1 MWKGAPVRTFA
12 CIVTYEPDLGILAE
26 NLRAV
31 ARQVDAVIVVD
42 NGSANASTFA
52 DDLPEEVVLH
62 RLAVNSGLSVA
73 MNIAVQSAESQHA
86 ELVLMLDQDSVSVP
100 GLVATLRADLDE
112 NEDLAMVGPRIDD
125 RNLESDVSHDGRG
138 LERVNACI
146 TSGSLIRV
154 DDWRRIGGWD
164 EALFIDYVDFDFCL
178 RVRSSGRAIGI
189 DHRTALHHSIGD
201 ARRQGRA
208 TAWGHSAQRLERMA
222 KDVLYYARKHRR
234 SPMDL
239 QVVPNRRSRAL
250 AVLVRKALVIAVH
263 EDAKYAKTRAL
274 LRGSIQGLRS
284 SVD

>member
-42 NGSANASTFA
+42 NGSENVSTFA
-52 DDLPEEVVLH
+52 DELPESVVLN
-62 RLAVNSGLSVA
+62 RLPANRGLSVA

-86 ELVLMLDQDSVSVP
+86 EFVLMLDQDSVVVP
-100 GLVATLRADLDE
+100 GLVATLLADLDE

-125 RNLESDVSHDGRG
+125 RNLESDVAHDGRG

-154 DDWRRIGGWD
+154 DDWKRVGGWD

-178 RVRSSGRAIGI
+178 RLRSRGRAIGI

-222 KDVLYYARKHRR
+222 KDVLHYARKHRR

-250 AVLVRKALVIAVH
+250 AVLARKALIIALH
-263 EDAKYAKTRAL
+263 EDAKHAKIRAL
-274 LRGSIQGLRS
+274 VRGSIQGLRS